1 MTIQRWLTCYRKVL
15 VDLKPARLK
24 GGWASSNVDISFG
37 GKSKYHLA
45 MRLRQRRWPLALLF
59 ISFLHLAYTLKP
71 TGLPISH
78 DYGHGAADLAEGKAP
93 SRDDPAGTDP
103 TAKYPASL
111 QAKDAPIDGK
121 DGRPHTGPFV
131 ETSAERGRKKAK
143 GSAGDGEKSATSDKP
158 PVKGKVP
165 EDAPE
170 TNDGVM
176 DDPYRTGPKEGTT
189 GTEGGVSEKS
199 RDKEGSLAAI
209 GAEEGKKP
217 DPPKEAPPLPHSEQ
231 EKVGGKE
238 SGKKSGDGA
247 PEDGDKAKD
256 KWKDKQKELGG
267 LKVYPLF
274 KDSHDLRLT
283 LRLRNP
289 KTYHLNR
296 TPYHTQLPQAPLNRI
311 PSPSLLPTPL
321 RFHSSPPPRSP
332 SSSPFIPSCYP

>member
-1 MTIQRWLTCYRKVL
+1 M
-15 VDLKPARLK
+15 KPARLK
-24 GGWASSNVDISFG
+24 AGWASSNVDISFG
-37 GKSKYHLA
+37 GKSNHQLA

-59 ISFLHLAYTLKP
+59 ICFLHLAYTLKP

-78 DYGHGAADLAEGKAP
+78 DYGHDAASLAEGKAR

-103 TAKYPASL
+103 TARYPAGL

-121 DGRPHTGPFV
+121 DGRPHTGPWV

-143 GSAGDGEKSATSDKP
+143 GSGEGEKSAASDKP
-158 PVKGKVP
+158 PVKGKIP

-176 DDPYRTGPKEGTT
+176 DDPNRTGPKEGTT

-199 RDKEGSLAAI
+199 RDKEGSSAAI

-247 PEDGDKAKD
+247 PEDGDKTKD
-256 KWKDKQKELGG
+256 KSKDRQKELGG
-267 LKVYPLF
+267 LKVYPSF
-274 KDSHDLRLT
+274 KAPHDLRLI
-283 LRLRNP
+283 LLLRNL
-289 KTYHLNR
+289 KTYRLHH
-296 TPYHTQLPQAPLNRI
+296 TPYHTQLLRASSNRI
-311 PSPSLLPTPL
+311 PLPSLLLTPL
-321 RFHSSPPPRSP
+321 RFHSSPPPRSLL
-332 SSSPFIPSCYP
+332 SSPSTPSYSP

>member
-1 MTIQRWLTCYRKVL
+1 
-15 VDLKPARLK
+15 
-24 GGWASSNVDISFG
+24 
-37 GKSKYHLA
+37 

-59 ISFLHLAYTLKP
+59 LSFLHLAYTLKP

-78 DYGHGAADLAEGKAP
+78 DYGHDAANLAEGKTP

-103 TAKYPASL
+103 TAKYPANL

-121 DGRPHTGPFV
+121 DGRPHTGPWV

-143 GSAGDGEKSATSDKP
+143 GSGDGEKSATGDKP
-158 PVKGKVP
+158 PVKGKIP

-176 DDPYRTGPKEGTT
+176 DDPNRTGPKEGTT

-231 EKVGGKE
+231 KKVDGKD
-238 SGKKSGDGA
+238 SGKKNGDGG
-247 PEDGDKAKD
+247 PEDGDKTKD
-256 KWKDKQKELGG
+256 KSKDKQKELGG
-267 LKVYPLF
+267 LKVYLSL
-274 KDSHDLRLT
+274 KASSDLRLIP
-283 LRLRNP
+283 LLRNQ
-289 KTYHLNR
+289 KIYRLHR
-296 TPYHTQLPQAPLNRI
+296 TPYHTQLLRAPPNRI
-311 PSPSLLPTPL
+311 PSPSLLPTLL
-321 RFHSSPPPRSP
+321 RFHSLPPPQSLLSSP
-332 SSSPFIPSCYP
+332 SIPSCSP